1 MRLFLILIFFLCSA
15 FILKAQPYNNPKG
28 HISGKVVDAVT
39 KQPVDYATISLFKD
53 GSASPINGVV
63 TDPKG
68 NFTITNVDPGAYSI
82 SIVFIGYQKK
92 TMEHL
97 TIDAATSSIALG
109 TIPLTPN
116 QTQLKTVEV
125 VGKTPVVENK
135 IDKMVFNVANDLTS
149 QGGSASDVLQ
159 KVPQVTVDIDGNVE
173 LQGNSN
179 IRFLINGK
187 PSSIFGA
194 SLADALQSI
203 PASQIKS
210 IEVITSPGAKYDANG
225 TGGIINIVL
234 KDSKIQGVNGNI
246 NLSAGTRRENG
257 SFNLNARKGKLSANL
272 FFHGGEQINSTTVN
286 TTDNLSYSQSRDT
299 ATHLF
304 QKGNSSFTRGGFQSG
319 LSLNWDITKKDQLTA
334 SFGFNHFENHSYGLT
349 NQETNVLDVPN
360 NNTLSDIRS
369 LRNSD
374 SRFSGKY
381 YDYSLSYKKTFAKE
395 GQELDVLYSSSYG
408 NNHSN
413 FSQQQDYLDGGY
425 PSTGTRSNNPGTDH
439 ETEIS
444 VDYSQPFSKN
454 FTIETGLK
462 TVLEDINN
470 TVVTDTLSGADP
482 EGNPNF
488 VRNANQTYGFNYNRK
503 VYAYYL
509 SATFSVFNNFIN
521 GKAGLRD
528 EYTTTTADFP
538 DAHIPGYNT
547 VAPSLVL
554 SHKID
559 ETQSFK
565 LSYSY
570 RIERPEYRDLN
581 PFYNISDPH
590 NISTGNPNLKPE
602 IGHNYE
608 FGYNKSF
615 NQGANIYI
623 GAFYRYN
630 TNDLQSY
637 TTHYDTYTIGGT
649 DYTDVYLNKRD
660 NIGTQTTEGVT
671 LFGSV
676 PLTSKLNLR
685 TNMMFSDRITTNPGN
700 PQVSGFYY
708 RINLN
713 ATYQFPHDLTAE
725 IFGNYNSS
733 QRTIQGTR
741 AVFAFYNIAL
751 RKQFLNKKLSIGL
764 TASDPFSQY
773 INQRS
778 TTNGTNF
785 TQTNLRQVPFRSF
798 GITLS
803 YRFGKLEFKKDKD
816 NGDRDFN
823 NNDNEEPAP
832 ASTVPATTPA
842 TDNNNNKGGVNGTS
856 GGSNAKKPNQ

>member
-1 MRLFLILIFFLCSA
+1 MRFFFIILFFLCSSLV
-15 FILKAQPYNNPKG
+15 LKAQPYNSPKG
-28 HISGKVVDAVT
+28 HISGRVIDSVT
-39 KQPVDYATISLFKD
+39 KQPVDYATISIFKD
-53 GSASPINGVV
+53 GNTSPINGVV

-68 NFTITNVDPGAYSI
+68 NFVIINLNPGEYSI
-82 SIVFIGYQKK
+82 AVNFIGYHKK
-92 TMEHL
+92 SIDHL
-97 TIDAATSSIALG
+97 TIGDATPNIALG
-109 TIPLTPN
+109 NIFIAPVQN
-116 QTQLKTVEV
+116 QLKAVEI

-135 IDKMVFNVANDLTS
+135 IDKMVYNVANDLTS

-173 LQGNSN
+173 LQGNAN

-203 PASQIKS
+203 PANQIKS

-225 TGGIINIVL
+225 TGGIINIIL
-234 KDSKIQGVNGNI
+234 KDSKIQGVNGSV

-257 SFNLNARKGKLSANL
+257 SFNLNVRKGNFGVNA
-272 FFHGGEQINSTTVN
+272 FFNGGEQINSTTIN
-286 TTDNLSYSQSRDT
+286 TTDNKSYSNTRDT
-299 ATHLF
+299 LTHLF
-304 QKGNSSFTRGGFQSG
+304 QKGNSSFTRGGYQSG
-319 LSLNWDITKKDQLTA
+319 ISFNWDITKKDQLTA
-334 SFGFNHFENHSYGLT
+334 SFGFNHFANHSYGPT
-349 NQETNVLDVPN
+349 SQETSVFDIPN
-360 NNTLSDIRS
+360 NNTISDIRS

-408 NNHSN
+408 NNNST
-413 FSQQQDYLDGGY
+413 FFQQQDYLNGGY
-425 PSTGTRSNNPGTDH
+425 PSSGTQSNNPGTDH
-439 ETEIS
+439 ETDIS
-444 VDYSQPFSKN
+444 IDYTQPVSKG
-454 FTIETGLK
+454 FTIETGAK
-462 TVLEDINN
+462 TVLENINN
-470 TVVTDTLSGADP
+470 TVVTDTLSNGIFV
-482 EGNPNF
+482 PNS
-488 VRNANQTYGFNYNRK
+488 NQTYGFNYNRK

-509 SATFSVFNNFIN
+509 SATFSLFNDFIN

-528 EYTTTTADFP
+528 EYTSTSADFP
-538 DAHIPGYNT
+538 GTHIPGYN
-547 VAPSLVL
+547 VLAPSMVL

-565 LSYSY
+565 LSYTY

-630 TNDLQSY
+630 TNDIQSY
-637 TTHYDTYTIGGT
+637 TTHYDTLNIGGAT
-649 DYTDVYLNKRD
+649 YNNVYLNQRY
-660 NIGTQTTEGVT
+660 NIGTETTEGIS
-671 LFGSV
+671 LFGSLPV
-676 PLTSKLNLR
+676 TSKLNLR

-700 PQVSGFYY
+700 PTVSGFMY

-725 IFGNYNSS
+725 LFGNYNSS

-741 AVFAFYNIAL
+741 PVFAFYNVAV
-751 RKQFLNKKLSIGL
+751 RKQFWNKKASIGL
-764 TASDPFSQY
+764 TASDPFAKYVDQTSV
-773 INQRS
+773 
-778 TTNGTNF
+778 TNGANF
-785 TQTNLRQVPFRSF
+785 TQTNLRQIPFRSF

-803 YRFGKLEFKKDKD
+803 YKFGKLEFKKEKEKED
-816 NGDRDFN
+816 N
-823 NNDNEEPAP
+823 NNDTPAP
-832 ASTVPATTPA
+832 
-842 TDNNNNKGGVNGTS
+842 DNGGG
-856 GGSNAKKPNQ
+856 K